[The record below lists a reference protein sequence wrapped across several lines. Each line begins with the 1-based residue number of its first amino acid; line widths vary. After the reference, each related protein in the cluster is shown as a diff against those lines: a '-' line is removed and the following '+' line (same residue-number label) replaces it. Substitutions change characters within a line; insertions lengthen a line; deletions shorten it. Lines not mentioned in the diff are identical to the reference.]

1 VGGVHGGSVHS
12 DKPQGAPIAT
22 VATHYIIPLP
32 SHFRMRHARYAGRS
46 GRLSVGRCGFGDV
59 SVKPS
64 TCSSL
69 AGPLLP

>member
-1 VGGVHGGSVHS
+1 MGGVHGGSVHS

-59 SVKPS
+59 SVKAS
-64 TCSSL
+64 TRSSL